1 MSGLRAVLDR
11 ATATGHPRPRLVS
24 RGYRLD
30 VSPQECDADVFE
42 QLVAGGR
49 TALAAGDWAVAAGQ
63 LARGLALWRG
73 DVLAGL
79 EPYEWSLAY
88 TTRLEQAR
96 LAAIEDWV
104 EAWSMLSLFR
114 HDGVAALGIRLEARM
129 LLSFA
134 ERPG

>member
-30 VSPQECDADVFE
+30 VSSQECDADVFE